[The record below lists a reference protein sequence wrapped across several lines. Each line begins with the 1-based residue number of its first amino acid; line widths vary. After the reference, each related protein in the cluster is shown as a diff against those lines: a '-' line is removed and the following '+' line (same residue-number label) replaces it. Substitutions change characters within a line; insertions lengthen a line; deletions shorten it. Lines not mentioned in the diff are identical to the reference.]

1 MAKVIYVPLD
11 EDGCPSSTTLFGFS
25 FRANKATEVPEGFE
39 LQKFRGH
46 RHFEVIED
54 GGAPKRGKKVA
65 EEAADEPTADEPTA
79 DEPEA
84 A

>member
-1 MAKVIYVPLD
+1 MAKVIYVPSD

-46 RHFEVIED
+46 RHFEVID
-54 GGAPKRGKKVA
+54 GDDAPKRGRKAA
-65 EEAADEPTADEPTA
+65 EPEATD